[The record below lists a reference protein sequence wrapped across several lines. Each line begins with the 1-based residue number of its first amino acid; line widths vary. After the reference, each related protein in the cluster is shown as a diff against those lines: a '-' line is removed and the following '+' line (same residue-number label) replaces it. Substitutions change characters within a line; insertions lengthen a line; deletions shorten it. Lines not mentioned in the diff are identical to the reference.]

1 MASLPVDD
9 HTAQLILARAEA
21 EGVSVDALLKKL
33 LTISPD
39 FSSPS
44 GRLTF
49 EEFRALAEELSTD
62 GPSLPE
68 DFSRADIYID
78 HD

>member
-9 HTAQLILARAEA
+9 QTAEMVLARASA
-21 EGVSVDALLKKL
+21 EGISVDALLQRL
-33 LTISPD
+33 LAPKPGAISEAD
-39 FSSPS
+39 
-44 GRLTF
+44 RLTF

-62 GPSLPE
+62 GPSLPA

>member
-1 MASLPVDD
+1 MASLPVDNQ
-9 HTAQLILARAEA
+9 TAEMVLARASA
-21 EGVSVDALLKKL
+21 EGISVDALLQRL
-33 LTISPD
+33 LAPKPGAISEPD
-39 FSSPS
+39 
-44 GRLTF
+44 RLTF

-62 GPSLPE
+62 GPSLPA